1 MNADHPFFYLFSN
14 KASIESL
21 YPFLLAH
28 GNASNPSPPTVTN
41 PAKAI
46 AGKYKSDAY
55 GEMEL
60 CYVPTPS
67 SNATSNQSE
76 SCKQLI
82 DSAPTILPGVID
94 AEGEDDNALTFLVF
108 WNGMWASH
116 ARFRHYDGNLFNISM
131 VNSVVSLD
139 LLFPSRFFRPQIY
152 VCSLL
157 PSPPWTILLNP
168 SGPIAASGIQPSP
181 GQNSILIPLAVWT
194 IFVHLTVS
202 LSSEISGAL

>member
-1 MNADHPFFYLFSN
+1 MNADHPFSYLNS
-14 KASIESL
+14 KKDTIQGL
-21 YPFLLAH
+21 YADLLAH
-28 GNASNPSPPTVTN
+28 GSASNPSPPAGTK

-60 CYVPTPS
+60 CYVPTS
-67 SNATSNQSE
+67 STNTASNQSD

-82 DSAPTILPGVID
+82 NSALRILPGVID
-94 AEGEDDNALTFLVF
+94 AEGEDDNTLTFLVF

-139 LLFPSRFFRPQIY
+139 L
-152 VCSLL
+152 
-157 PSPPWTILLNP
+157 
-168 SGPIAASGIQPSP
+168 
-181 GQNSILIPLAVWT
+181 
-194 IFVHLTVS
+194 HVS
-202 LSSEISGAL
+202 C